1 MNGNIETRLLGR
13 NGNTIALA
21 RNRESRL
28 VKSIYVYPYISRCET
43 IQSKEE
49 EKDTYD
55 KCLKFPLRDDT
66 FEIRTHNG
74 ETLPPF

>member
-28 VKSIYVYPYISRCET
+28 VKSIYVHPYISRCET
-43 IQSKEE
+43 QGIQSKEE
-49 EKDTYD
+49 GKDEYV
-55 KCLKFPLRDDT
+55 RQVS
-66 FEIRTHNG
+66 
-74 ETLPPF
+74 